1 MTQAENGTGNDP
13 APPRKTRPLTRT
25 LVILLLLT
33 IILAILYVGFGPL
46 L

>member
-1 MTQAENGTGNDP
+1 MTQAENGTGNEP
-13 APPRKTRPLTRT
+13 APPKKMRPLTRT

-33 IILAILYVGFGPL
+33 IILAVLYVGFSPL